1 MLSGPSGSRK
11 QPWSGSGRKWP
22 DGDGVGRAVEVG
34 RASETGLQPH
44 QLKVVALVMF

>member
-22 DGDGVGRAVEVG
+22 DGDGVGRA
-34 RASETGLQPH
+34 AETGLQPH
-44 QLKVVALVMF
+44 QLKVVTLVMF